1 MKYSKLLLLCC
12 LLFGLQS
19 FGQDDMVTSTPE
31 EESIKPLRIGVRIG
45 SPNILTLNAEYVTPL
60 LDDRVAA
67 TMDFMSLSKTI
78 DDTSIKYSNFEIGTN
93 VYMNPTGK
101 GLYAGLTYFSF
112 NGEGDFTEVEF
123 DSGVY
128 DGTGTIKFST
138 INLKIGAKIG
148 RKFYFR
154 VEAGFGFGGLPSE
167 ITIKSDE
174 TGEVTIDD
182 IPNIPGIGVSGIPV
196 FNIGFGFG
204 FL

>member
-1 MKYSKLLLLCC
+1 MKYSKFLLLCC
-12 LLFGLQS
+12 LFVGFQS
-19 FGQDDMVTSTPE
+19 YAQDEVLTSTPE
-31 EESIKPLRIGVRIG
+31 YTSIKPLRIGVRIG

-60 LDDRVAA
+60 LGDRVAA
-67 TMDFMSLSKTI
+67 TIDFMSLSKTI
-78 DDTSIKYSNFEIGTN
+78 DDTSINYNNFEIGTN

-128 DGTGTIKFST
+128 DGKGTIKFST
-138 INLKIGAKIG
+138 INLKLGLKVG
-148 RKFYFR
+148 RKVYFR

-167 ITIKSDE
+167 ITISSNE
-174 TGEVTIDD
+174 TNEITIDD
-182 IPNIPGIGVSGIPV
+182 IPNIPGIGVSGVPV
-196 FNIGFGFG
+196 FNIGFGFA